1 MTDNNNN
8 NNKNNRNERRENDRT
23 SSPDRSGAN
32 RSHSS
37 YAAARN
43 NNPAPRASAPS
54 PPQHSIPGRKPNP
67 AASKPAPKSKTD
79 AAPSVRNTERRARP
93 NAQNRSGGKRTDLES
108 AVHSSEKQNVAG
120 SPARSSERRGGSSPA
135 AGGGNGPGRTSSDPR
150 FPEGEGRKKT
160 EPKKKKSLLR
170 KILTVLGTT
179 LLSVFLVVVITGTIV
194 VTALTVYVLEFMDES
209 TDVTIKEL
217 ESSSNTIVY
226 AEDDDGKLVQLYAVT
241 NEIQR
246 IPVDIEEIPQHVRDA
261 FVAIE
266 DERFYSHEG
275 VDYKRTFAAFA
286 NMFMH
291 IYDTQQGGST
301 ITQQLIKNLTGDDDP
316 SPERKIREIFR
327 AMEFEKKYSKDEILE
342 AYLNYI
348 GFGGPRNGIQLASL
362 DYFGKDVS
370 ELSIA
375 EAASLAAI
383 PKSPETLYPF
393 AGYEDEDGNWVNTGK
408 AANKERQEN
417 VLAHMYSNGF
427 ISYDQYQEA
436 LNEEL
441 IFTDSE
447 EYKAAHPETEEETV
461 TDNQKATSWVVD
473 TALREYAAVL
483 MDEYGIDEQEAIV
496 RINKGGYQI
505 YTTVDM
511 DMQSYVEEKYNDLS
525 NLMDPDSNS
534 TWVDEDG
541 DGEYEQ
547 LFPQSAFIAM
557 NYNGEILSVAGGV
570 GEKTESLA
578 FNRATMAKRQ
588 PGSCIKPITTYG
600 LALYCDHI
608 HWGSIYK
615 DSPIT
620 LDDGK
625 EWPENYDYIW
635 RRTDMFIFE
644 ALRQSRNTVPAQLCQ
659 QLTPQTVFDFATQN
673 LNVDLVD
680 ITESG
685 ATDIAYAPLT
695 IGALTYGI
703 SPENLVNAYLPYGS
717 GGVYSSAHIV
727 KRVEKGDGTV
737 VYEND
742 GNPHE
747 AVDPE
752 TAYVMN
758 HLLREVITSG
768 TGTAA
773 QLSNKTVAGKTGTS
787 EDWNDICFVGLTE
800 DFVSGVWIGYDTK
813 HELNHGLSSAGVWYN
828 IIGEYA
834 NSIESD
840 NSYPECDSVIEA
852 PMCSLSGQIATGSCG
867 YGSTGYWKSS
877 NAPYCNNHS
886 SYVKVQP
893 TTENQ
898 DESSEE
904 PVPADPGAV
913 QDQPEAPAAE
923 TPVEQVPAAD
933 PNAAAP
939 VG

>member
-1 MTDNNNN
+1 MTDNNNS
-8 NNKNNRNERRENDRT
+8 RNGRNGNDRT
-23 SSPDRSGAN
+23 SSVN
-32 RSHSS
+32 RSDMGRTGHMSSVRGDMTSRMSRSAQPGRRPNPSS
-37 YAAARN
+37 YA
-43 NNPAPRASAPS
+43 
-54 PPQHSIPGRKPNP
+54 
-67 AASKPAPKSKTD
+67 
-79 AAPSVRNTERRARP
+79 
-93 NAQNRSGGKRTDLES
+93 
-108 AVHSSEKQNVAG
+108 
-120 SPARSSERRGGSSPA
+120 GGSS
-135 AGGGNGPGRTSSDPR
+135 GTGGSSGGNSVNG
-150 FPEGEGRKKT
+150 GRKK
-160 EPKKKKSLLR
+160 PKKKKKKKKSLLR
-170 KILTVLGTT
+170 KILAVIGTT
-179 LLSVFLVVVITGTIV
+179 LLSIFLIIVITGTIV

-217 ESSSNTIVY
+217 ENSSNTIVY
-226 AEDDDGKLVQLYAVT
+226 AENDEGKLVQLYAVT

-266 DERFYSHEG
+266 DERFYMHEG

-291 IYDTQQGGST
+291 IYDTRQGGST

-327 AMEFEKKYSKDEILE
+327 AMQFEKKYSKDEILE

-370 ELSIA
+370 ELTIA
-375 EAASLAAI
+375 EAACLAAI
-383 PKSPETLYPF
+383 PKSPETLNPF
-393 AGYEDEDGNWVNTGK
+393 AGYYDDDGEWVNTGK
-408 AANKERQEN
+408 ENNRERQEN
-417 VLAHMYSNGF
+417 VLAHMYSNGV
-427 ISYDQYQEA
+427 ISYDQYQAA
-436 LNEEL
+436 LDEKL

-447 EYKAAHPETEEETV
+447 EYKEAHPELES
-461 TDNQKATSWVVD
+461 DASDSQKATSWVVD

-483 MDEYGIDEQEAIV
+483 MEEYGITEEEAIV

-511 DMQSYVEEKYNDLS
+511 DMQAHVEEKYSDLN
-525 NLMDPDSNS
+525 NLMDAESNS
-534 TWVDEDG
+534 SWVDEND

-547 LFPQSAFIAM
+547 IFPQSAFVAM
-557 NYNGEILSVAGGV
+557 NYNGEILSVVGAV

-578 FNRATMAKRQ
+578 FNRATMAQRQ

-600 LALYCDHI
+600 LGVYSDHI
-608 HWGSIYK
+608 HWGSVYK
-615 DSPIT
+615 DSPIKIN
-620 LDDGK
+620 DEDGER
-625 EWPENYDYIW
+625 EWPENYDYVW
-635 RRTDMFIFE
+635 RRSNMHVFQ
-644 ALRQSRNTVPAQLCQ
+644 ALRESRNTVPAQLCKQ
-659 QLTPQTVFDFATQN
+659 MTPESVFDFATQN
-673 LNVDLVD
+673 LKVDLVD
-680 ITESG
+680 ITDTG

-717 GGVYSSAHIV
+717 GGVYSDAHIV

-758 HLLREVITSG
+758 QLLREVIRSG

-800 DFVSGVWIGYDTK
+800 DFVSGVWVGYDTK

-840 NSYPECDSVIEA
+840 ASYPECDSIIEA
-852 PMCSLSGQIATGSCG
+852 SMCTISGEIATGTCSG
-867 YGSTGYWKSS
+867 GGIGYWKSS
-877 NAPYCNNHS
+877 NAPYCSDHS
-886 SYVKVQP
+886 QYVTTVP
-893 TTENQ
+893 TTAPTAPTPAAPA
-898 DESSEE
+898 DPATPVE
-904 PVPADPGAV
+904 PVPQDPVEQPA
-913 QDQPEAPAAE
+913 PEAPAPE
-923 TPVEQVPAAD
+923 VPPAQ
-933 PNAAAP
+933 
-939 VG
+939 